1 MSRETRRF
9 MRLMVFFDLPTITK
23 TDKRAYVLFR
33 RFLLKDGY
41 DMIQWSVYGR
51 VVNGSDDAETHLKRL
66 ASNLP
71 PTGSVRCLQISEKQF
86 ANIKL
91 MVGTAK
97 LQEKK
102 VNAAQLL
109 LF

>member
-1 MSRETRRF
+1 
-9 MRLMVFFDLPTITK
+9 MRLLVFFDLPMVTPEE
-23 TDKRAYVLFR
+23 KRRYVLFR

-51 VVNGSDDAETHLKRL
+51 MVNGFDAAEKHLTRL
-66 ASNLP
+66 AANLP
-71 PTGSVRCLQISEKQF
+71 PAGSVRCLQVSEKQF
-86 ANIKL
+86 ASMRL
-91 MVGTAK
+91 LVGARSF
-97 LQEKK
+97 QEKK